1 MVDYRTSNRTGG
13 NRDSTLGGNKQNLM
27 CIRIQGKG
35 EVTSQE
41 TEPEL
46 FSSVGSVGCQ
56 WLAMGMETL
65 AAAVL
70 GDAPWC
76 ESGKPR
82 NDIDSHIF

>member
-1 MVDYRTSNRTGG
+1 MVDYRTSNRTGR

-35 EVTSQE
+35 AVTSQE

-46 FSSVGSVGCQ
+46 LSSVGSVGCQ
-56 WLAMGMETL
+56 WLVTGMETL

-76 ESGKPR
+76 EPGKHR